1 MRSSFKWGQTT
12 WFLFVQPHGKVGPS
26 SIRQNLCRI
35 HTFHRLDVHH
45 CSLIMILLSILSF
58 PAFRRA
64 LKTACFINSWG
75 FPLSVLNSCCQLN
88 MSSIFILIHHI
99 HVDHQMTH
107 HFFPLL
113 FFQYVKDIW
122 SMARNVSASALV
134 VDDSHSDLCWKFHMC
149 PQIQVQGTWKTYFLG
164 FHLYVHQ
171 KNSLTNTKT
180 PKMGLNFFFFYQKC
194 LWLIKYWEQNK
205 LL

>member
-1 MRSSFKWGQTT
+1 MRSSVKWGQTT

-26 SIRQNLCRI
+26 PIRKNLCRI

-75 FPLSVLNSCCQLN
+75 FSLSVLNSCCQLN

-107 HFFPLL
+107 HSFLYCFFN
-113 FFQYVKDIW
+113 
-122 SMARNVSASALV
+122 M
-134 VDDSHSDLCWKFHMC
+134 
-149 PQIQVQGTWKTYFLG
+149 WKTFGLWQEMSQQVLFLWMT
-164 FHLYVHQ
+164 HIQMPIPMLEVSYVPTNPGPGYLKTLFSWISPVWTSKKFSHKY
-171 KNSLTNTKT
+171 KNT
-180 PKMGLNFFFFYQKC
+180 
-194 LWLIKYWEQNK
+194 
-205 LL
+205 

>member
-1 MRSSFKWGQTT
+1 MRSSVKWGQTT

-122 SMARNVSASALV
+122 SMARNVSASALL
-134 VDDSHSDLCWKFHMC
+134 VDDPHSDSN
-149 PQIQVQGTWKTYFLG
+149 TYVGSFICARKSRPRVPEKLIFLG
-164 FHLYVHQ
+164 FTCMYIKKFSHKY
-171 KNSLTNTKT
+171 KNT
-180 PKMGLNFFFFYQKC
+180 
-194 LWLIKYWEQNK
+194 
-205 LL
+205 